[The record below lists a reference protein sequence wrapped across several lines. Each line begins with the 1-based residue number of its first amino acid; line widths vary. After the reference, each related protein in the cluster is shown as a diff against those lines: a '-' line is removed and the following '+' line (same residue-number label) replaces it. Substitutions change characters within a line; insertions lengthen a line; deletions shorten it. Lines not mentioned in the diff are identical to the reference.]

1 LQRHLSPSAFLL
13 TFVAPIGALRIIAFG
28 DFPAGV
34 DMRRSGA
41 LYQVINRKERRRA
54 EARLGNQGRSQA
66 AQQRQLCSGSAR
78 DNVGA
83 REQGSD
89 RGSHEILL
97 VLGRQTTW
105 AVDHILST
113 PGLSDNDRI
122 AILGGTAVGLLGI
135 KSSKG
140 RDPQPARQNFRHPD
154 RGSQVRSRP
163 DGGGSRA
170 LRIAFRSHHH
180 AF

>member
-1 LQRHLSPSAFLL
+1 MVFRDRP
-13 TFVAPIGALRIIAFG
+13 V
-28 DFPAGV
+28 
-34 DMRRSGA
+34 
-41 LYQVINRKERRRA
+41 
-54 EARLGNQGRSQA
+54 QA
-66 AQQRQLCSGSAR
+66 YRPLFEPVE
-78 DNVGA
+78 NVGA
-83 REQGSD
+83 REQGSE

-113 PGLSDNDRI
+113 PGLSDDDRI

-154 RGSQVRSRP
+154 RRSQVRSRL

-170 LRIAFRSHHH
+170 LRIAFRSPWTTRAKIQLPVGVDLRAARARSHFPSGNAPAILHDAPITVLLAVLLALGVPEKH
-180 AF
+180 DGCAL